1 MTTDGSAAGP
11 PQGARPLGGG
21 SRSELRG
28 DHTIVAAADAPG
40 EPIGPLREFWGY
52 FSANHGAVAGLAIVV
67 LLLLVAAFANVIAPY
82 PPDLTNNA
90 VFLKPP
96 AWQEGGSW
104 AYPLGTDAIGRDML
118 SRLIHGTRLS
128 LSIGI
133 AVVALS
139 IVVGIM
145 LGLVAGYFRGVTEI
159 AIMRLMDI
167 ILSLPSLLLAIVIVA
182 ILGPGLMNAMLAVA
196 VIVLPH
202 YVRITRASVITEMS
216 KDYVTAARAIGTGR
230 MRLMLNEVL
239 PNCAAPLIVQATLG
253 VSTAILDAAALGFLG
268 LGAQPPASEWGTMLA
283 DAREFVLRA
292 WWAVTFPGLMILM
305 AVLAFNLLGDGLRD
319 AFDPKLKR

>member
-1 MTTDGSAAGP
+1 MSNGAMSVADEVVAP
-11 PQGARPLGGG
+11 P
-21 SRSELRG
+21 
-28 DHTIVAAADAPG
+28 
-40 EPIGPLREFWGY
+40 GPLKEFWGY

-67 LLLLVAAFANVIAPY
+67 GVLLLAAFANVVAPY

-96 AWQEGGSW
+96 AWQAGGSW
-104 AYPLGTDAIGRDML
+104 AYPLGTDAIGRDIL
-118 SRLIHGTRLS
+118 SRLIHGARLS
-128 LSIGI
+128 LLIGI

-139 IVVGIM
+139 IVCGIA
-145 LGLVAGYFRGVTEI
+145 LGLVAGFARGVTEI

-167 ILSLPSLLLAIVIVA
+167 ILTLPSLLLAIVIVA
-182 ILGPGLMNAMLAVA
+182 ILGPGIMNAMLAVA
-196 VIVLPH
+196 VVVLPH
-202 YVRITRASVITEMS
+202 YVRITRAAVISETA
-216 KDYVTAARAIGTGR
+216 KDYVTAAKASGAGR
-230 MRLMLNEVL
+230 LRLMFDEVL
-239 PNCAAPLIVQATLG
+239 PNCAAPLIVQASLG

-292 WWAVTFPGLMILM
+292 WWVVTFPGVAILVT
-305 AVLAFNLLGDGLRD
+305 VLAFNLLGDGLRD

>member
-1 MTTDGSAAGP
+1 MSAVLDVPVQAT
-11 PQGARPLGGG
+11 RP
-21 SRSELRG
+21 RS
-28 DHTIVAAADAPG
+28 
-40 EPIGPLREFWGY
+40 PLREFWGY
-52 FSANHGAVAGLAIVV
+52 FSANHGAVAGLIFIIAIV
-67 LLLLVAAFANVIAPY
+67 LVAAFAPWIAPY
-82 PPDLTNNA
+82 SPDLTNNA

-118 SRLIHGTRLS
+118 SRLIFGARLS

-139 IVVGIM
+139 IVVGIV
-145 LGLVAGYFRGVTEI
+145 LGLVAGYLRGVTEI

-292 WWAVTFPGLMILM
+292 WWVVTFPGLMILI

-319 AFDPKLKR
+319 ALDPKLKR